1 MYIRLESNPSYAAQ
15 NFLLDGITAE
25 AKTHG
30 FPPHTPF
37 AFFLYDAVHTV
48 KGGIK
53 GSNFYG
59 SLYIDYIYIDQALR
73 GQGYGRALLEK
84 AEAWAREQKCTFA
97 TLTTMNFEAK
107 DFYLKC
113 GYMIEFE
120 QLGYIKNASMI
131 YFRKNLSYPLFEG
144 EKNIIKEAGS
154 HHLEA

>member
-1 MYIRLESNPSYAAQ
+1 MHIRQELTPSYAAQ
-15 NFLLDGITAE
+15 NFLLDGITSE
-25 AKTHG
+25 ASSHG

-37 AFFLYDAVHTV
+37 SFFLYDDTHLV

-59 SLYIDYIYIDQALR
+59 ALYIDYIYVDSALR

-84 AEAWAREQKCTFA
+84 AEAWALEQQCTFS
-97 TLTTMNFEAK
+97 TLTTMHFEAK

-113 GYMIEFE
+113 GYTIEFE
-120 QLGYIKNASMI
+120 QKGYMKNASMI
-131 YFRKNLSYPLFEG
+131 YFRKNLRYPLPED